1 MSKEKHK
8 YNKIKCYQ
16 TRRKYASTRKKIN
29 CFQWKERENVLTRKG
44 ENLLSMIKK
53 VNECVKRES
62 VTNKKTKCATKEEE
76 EEKVTK
82 IEVCYERRKRKNG
95 LKEEEEEKCYE
106 IRREKCVKKKTKK
119 RIKKRRVLSKWWN
132 NALEKKKYANKF
144 YKEEILIKKTK
155 ECVHK
160 KSNK

>member
-62 VTNKKTKCATKEEE
+62 VTNKKQN
-76 EEKVTK
+76 VP
-82 IEVCYERRKRKNG
+82 R
-95 LKEEEEEKCYE
+95 
-106 IRREKCVKKKTKK
+106 KKKKK
-119 RIKKRRVLSKWWN
+119 
-132 NALEKKKYANKF
+132 
-144 YKEEILIKKTK
+144 
-155 ECVHK
+155 
-160 KSNK
+160 